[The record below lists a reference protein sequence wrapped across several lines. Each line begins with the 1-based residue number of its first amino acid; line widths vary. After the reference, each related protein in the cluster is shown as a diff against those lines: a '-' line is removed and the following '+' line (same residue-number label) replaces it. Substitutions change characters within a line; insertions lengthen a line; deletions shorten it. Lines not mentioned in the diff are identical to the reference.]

1 MNIRG
6 ENTRKNIVNN
16 YYIKPLVRMK
26 LLNGVEVK
34 SDAGPIIT
42 DEYYIFKSTNKKSK
56 EVEKITCGRLVAHH
70 FLDLIEEDDLELFN
84 PLAMLLDDDGDGNG
98 KGDGGQNDAFGER
111 NQGDNDGEFLN
122 EGDNEGEGWTEGNKQ
137 LKNAILWFICIFQD
151 GLKVDTAIYS
161 VLEKVMANK
170 DKEVDFK
177 YVKSTNT
184 IIKGF
189 AKGSTLTELID
200 DYRSNNNLRD
210 SLCDFSILIGMIDDH
225 NKKLSPGDEDYI
237 VSNF

>member
-6 ENTRKNIVNN
+6 ENNRNNIFKD
-16 YYIKPLVRMK
+16 YDIKPLVRIK
-26 LLNGVEVK
+26 LLNGAEVK
-34 SDAGPIIT
+34 SDAGPTIT
-42 DEYYIFKSTNKKSK
+42 DEYYIFKATNKKSK
-56 EVEKITCGRLVAHH
+56 EVEKITCGRLVAHN

-84 PLAMLLDDDGDGNG
+84 PLAVLQDGDGCHIN
-98 KGDGGQNDAFGER
+98 AVGE
-111 NQGDNDGEFLN
+111 NSQGDNDVEILN
-122 EGDNEGEGWTEGNKQ
+122 EGDNEGDGWTEGNKQ
-137 LKNAILWFICIFQD
+137 LRNAILWFICIFRD
-151 GLKVDTAIYS
+151 SLKVDTAIYS
-161 VLEKVMANK
+161 VLENVMANK

-189 AKGSTLTELID
+189 ANGRTLTELID

-210 SLCDFSILIGMIDDH
+210 SLCDFSILIGMINDK
-225 NKKLSPGDEDYI
+225 NKKLSPGDNDYI